1 MKILHCLKLSLNAFL
16 EMLEKTFCYY
26 DFKKEKETKDDFF
39 KVNPA
44 KTVEE
49 AEEWCKRQL
58 EIKNKCNNSYNAL
71 LSVRFLLFISI
82 ISVLT

>member
-49 AEEWCKRQL
+49 ELL
-58 EIKNKCNNSYNAL
+58 EKIKFALRCNNEAQAIRMLEQYKYYIQNKHENNN
-71 LSVRFLLFISI
+71 
-82 ISVLT
+82 

>member
-39 KVNPA
+39 KEQAIKEAADEWKDKIVPRVYQAMYNYE
-44 KTVEE
+44 VE
-49 AEEWCKRQL
+49 
-58 EIKNKCNNSYNAL
+58 I
-71 LSVRFLLFISI
+71 
-82 ISVLT
+82 TD

>member
-44 KTVEE
+44 KTDF
-49 AEEWCKRQL
+49 KFNP
-58 EIKNKCNNSYNAL
+58 KPSYCVAYVTSSAVL
-71 LSVRFLLFISI
+71 KTKFYVRN
-82 ISVLT
+82 

>member
-26 DFKKEKETKDDFF
+26 DFKKETKDDFF

-44 KTVEE
+44 KTVEYTT
-49 AEEWCKRQL
+49 
-58 EIKNKCNNSYNAL
+58 NY
-71 LSVRFLLFISI
+71 
-82 ISVLT
+82 